1 MIPATIFRNN
11 FSDKKV
17 YKKDLLKIF
26 SNKLVF
32 CLKIFAVTMT
42 ARIYR
47 NYNGELKRILLQKV
61 IKRLELYIDKVDI

>member
-1 MIPATIFRNN
+1 
-11 FSDKKV
+11 
-17 YKKDLLKIF
+17 
-26 SNKLVF
+26 
-32 CLKIFAVTMT
+32 MT